1 MASALIGLFWEPC
14 YAANDDEAPAG
25 DDAGANMLVMRQLQ
39 PLERVVL
46 YKSICARAG
55 AHNQKNASREPLTAG
70 PYDADQSRRG
80 IGAARAMR
88 KKPSL
93 SQPQRRLFRA

>member
-1 MASALIGLFWEPC
+1 
-14 YAANDDEAPAG
+14 
-25 DDAGANMLVMRQLQ
+25 MLVMRQLQ
-39 PLERVVL
+39 PLERAVL

-55 AHNQKNASREPLTAG
+55 AHNQKNASREPLTAV

-93 SQPQRRLFRA
+93 SQPQRRHFRA